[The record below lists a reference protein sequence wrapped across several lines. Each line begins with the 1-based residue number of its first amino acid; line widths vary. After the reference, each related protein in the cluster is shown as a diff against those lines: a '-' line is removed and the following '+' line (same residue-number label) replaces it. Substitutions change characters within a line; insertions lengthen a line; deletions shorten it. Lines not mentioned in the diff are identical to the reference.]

1 MRISD
6 WSSDVCSSDLTGA
19 ADGEL
24 AAGVLSGRVSGSG
37 AATGT
42 AAIGADAIG
51 TEAGADFSGAVL
63 SIPVRSWRHGR
74 LSRVTMSLAV
84 AERISSRR
92 CALSCRYSGRVR

>member
-1 MRISD
+1 MLALHAALPIS
-6 WSSDVCSSDLTGA
+6 GA
-19 ADGEL
+19 AGGEL

-63 SIPVRSWRHGR
+63 SIPVLSWRHGR
-74 LSRVTMSLAV
+74 LSSVTMSLAV